1 MKKQLYGALIYHQK
15 VITEKF
21 LSGSKITMGSA
32 PNTDFSI
39 DLPALGKSYTIFDS
53 KDGGTVYLSSQM
65 VISTSCGGG
74 CHPGQSHET
83 SYSFGESDWLILN
96 LAPGYDFLLCYSTP
110 AKAPVAGSSMLLL
123 SQALESPIART
134 LVLSFLV
141 HSIFLFIAGMTGQK
155 IEATTYKGLESRWV
169 EILSQVEEHVDEEK
183 PEDKLPVIEDVD
195 DVIIDDSLKDMDRPK
210 IDDTQSPVANLDKV
224 EKPVG
229 IQAALGGAKM
239 HDMASLFGTSAG
251 LGDATDFMP
260 ETAEGDAFGTGAG
273 FGAGLSGIG
282 MAGGGGGG
290 GGYGSGIGGIGGGGG
305 GDGSGSA
312 KVKGPK
318 KSGVKQKPK
327 LTMDAPKQGAFC
339 KESNIRDVVQ
349 KRANALRNCYE
360 QQLLANP
367 DLAGKIIVF
376 WKIGLDGKV
385 TDASIKSST
394 MNNAKVESCLTQTV
408 RRLRFDPPDGGICVI
423 EFPFVFAAAQ

>member
-1 MKKQLYGALIYHQK
+1 MKNKLYGALIYHQK
-15 VITEKF
+15 VMAEKY
-21 LSGSKITMGSA
+21 LSGSHVTIGSSKSA
-32 PNTDFSI
+32 DFCVNV
-39 DLPALGKSYTIFDS
+39 PALGQSYTIYDD
-53 KDGGTVYLSSQM
+53 KDGGTVYLQPNMM
-65 VISTSCGGG
+65 VSTSCGEG
-74 CHPGQSHET
+74 CRPGQSHPACYT
-83 SYSFGESDWLILN
+83 FKSSDWLILN
-96 LAPGYDFLLCYSTP
+96 LAPGFDFLLYYTSVGLP
-110 AKAPVAGSSMLLL
+110 PVAGSPLMML

-134 LVLSFLV
+134 LVLSFLL
-141 HSIFLFIAGMTGQK
+141 HSIVLFIAGMTGEK
-155 IEATTYKGLESRWV
+155 VEATTYKGLESRWV
-169 EILSQVEEHVDEEK
+169 EVLSQVEEHVEEEK
-183 PEDKLPVIEDVD
+183 PEELPVIEDVD
-195 DVIIDDSLKDMDRPK
+195 DVIIDDALKDMDRPK
-210 IDDTQSPVANLDKV
+210 IDDTQSPIANLNKV

-229 IQAALGGAKM
+229 IQAALGGAKL

-260 ETAEGDAFGTGAG
+260 ETADGDAFGTGAG

-282 MAGGGGGG
+282 IAGGGGGGG

-305 GDGSGSA
+305 GGDGSA

-385 TDASIKSST
+385 TDASIKSTT
-394 MNNAKVESCLTQTV
+394 MSNNKVESCLTQTI